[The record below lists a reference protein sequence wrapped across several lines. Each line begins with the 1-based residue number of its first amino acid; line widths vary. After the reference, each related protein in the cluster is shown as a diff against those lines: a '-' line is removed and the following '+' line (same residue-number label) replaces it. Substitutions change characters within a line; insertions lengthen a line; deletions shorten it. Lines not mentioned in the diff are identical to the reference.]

1 MERTGGGPEGSRSAG
16 RLPFSSGT
24 HSIFPF
30 LHRLDQEERE
40 KVVREHEKAAN
51 ERLDKEFSLIR

>member
-1 MERTGGGPEGSRSAG
+1 MERTGRGTEGSWSAR
-16 RLPFSSGT
+16 RLPFSSGK

-40 KVVREHEKAAN
+40 RVVREHEKAAN
-51 ERLDKEFSLIR
+51 QRLVKEFSLIR